1 MAVNFDINE
10 GFKNKETSRFL
21 KIIIG
26 VVTFVIIGVFIYLAL
41 NGKHN
46 KLPGGIEMN
55 IPVSKSDSLRIEK
68 DTIVINNNQKN
79 YNIDNKGTINID
91 SNK

>member
-10 GFKNKETSRFL
+10 GVENKETSLFF

-26 VVTFVIIGVFIYLAL
+26 SVIIAVIGLLIYLST

-55 IPVSKSDSLRIEK
+55 IPFYKSDSLRLKK